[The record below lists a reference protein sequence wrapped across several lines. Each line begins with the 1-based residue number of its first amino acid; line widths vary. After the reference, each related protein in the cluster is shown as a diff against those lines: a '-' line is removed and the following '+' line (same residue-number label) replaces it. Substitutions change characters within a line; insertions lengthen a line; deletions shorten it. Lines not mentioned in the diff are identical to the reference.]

1 MAAPDSTGFWM
12 SLTALVFSGG
22 SLWISFCAFRSTRSY
37 QHFEYT
43 PRLQIS
49 GGAVYFGANTAPSY
63 GFKGGLQNKGAK
75 PVRIRRL
82 LMDVGHCA
90 LAVAYAAWM
99 TAVIVEFVR
108 GGHTDPRSVFR
119 PAMKRFWPSCQ
130 DMPLLC
136 EGRDDSRPVGGHF
149 LRSTSQ

>member
-1 MAAPDSTGFWM
+1 M
-12 SLTALVFSGG
+12 SLAALVFSGG

-108 GGHTDPRSVFR
+108 GGPHRSAQCVQTCDEAVLAFMPRYALTLR
-119 PAMKRFWPSCQ
+119 R
-130 DMPLLC
+130 
-136 EGRDDSRPVGGHF
+136 SR
-149 LRSTSQ
+149 